1 MLKKLFTPM
10 KIGKIEIP
18 NRLVV
23 SPMVTDYCNQD
34 GTATERYI
42 AYHEAK
48 AKGGWGLIITEDYA
62 VDPSGKGFSCVAGL
76 WNDSQ
81 IAGHTELTRRVH
93 QYKSK
98 IFAQIYHCGRQTA
111 SSITGCQPLAPS
123 PVPCPTMQEL
133 PKELPVDGIE
143 KIVGQFGDTALRA
156 KKAGFDGVEIHG
168 AHGYLISE
176 FMSPYSNKR
185 TDEYGGHL
193 LNRMRF
199 PLKIVADIRA
209 KCGKDFGVGFRISCD
224 EFVPGGRTIE
234 DTKAMA
240 VLLEDA
246 GIDVLHVSA
255 GVYASADKIVPASST
270 PHGWLAGYAEEVKKA
285 VKIPVITVGRI
296 NDPFVAESILASGKA
311 DFVAMGRASLA
322 DPEFPEK
329 ARAGLF
335 DEIRPCIA
343 CNEGC
348 IGILFT
354 DQPIKCVL
362 NPTLGRE
369 AEWVIK
375 TAKKAKKVV
384 VIGGGPAGMEA
395 AATAAK
401 AGHKVSLFE
410 KEGRLGG
417 LFYLAS
423 VPPNKGE
430 IGNFVEYQIKQLEK
444 CKVKVTLNANV
455 TPEWIDSEKPDVVIN
470 ATGGIPITPDIP
482 GIAKPNVVNAYDVL
496 AGKVFVGAKAVVIGG
511 GMVGAETANHLANHG
526 KSVTLVEMLPDI
538 ATEIQNINRSALL
551 QDLEKGRVRILVETT
566 VKEVLT
572 DGVLVIKG
580 CDTESIGAD
589 TVVVASGSRTD
600 GGLEN
605 KLAGRPYKVVSI
617 GDAIKVGK
625 VVDAIE
631 AGYLT
636 GMNA

>member
-1 MLKKLFTPM
+1 MFKKLFTPM
-10 KIGKIEIP
+10 KIGKIEIS

-93 QYKSK
+93 QYRSK

-111 SSITGCQPLAPS
+111 SAITGCQPLAPS

-133 PKELPVDGIE
+133 PKELPVDEIE
-143 KIVGQFGDTALRA
+143 KIAGQFGDTALRA

-209 KCGKDFGVGFRISCD
+209 KCGQDFSVGFRISCD

-285 VKIPVITVGRI
+285 VRIPVITVGRI
-296 NDPFVAESILASGKA
+296 NDPFVAESIIASGKA

-329 ARAGLF
+329 AEAGLF

-375 TAKKAKKVV
+375 PVEKAKKVV

-401 AGHKVSLFE
+401 AGHQVSLFE

-430 IGNFVEYQIKQLEK
+430 IGNFLEYQIKQLEK
-444 CKVKVTLNANV
+444 FKVKVILNANV
-455 TPEWIDSEKPDVVIN
+455 TPELIDSEKPDVVIN
-470 ATGGIPITPDIP
+470 AAGGIPVTPDIP

-538 ATEIQNINRSALL
+538 ATEIQNINRGALL
-551 QDLEKGRVRILVETT
+551 QDLEKGKVRILVDTT

-589 TVVVASGSRTD
+589 TVVVASGSRSD
-600 GGLEN
+600 GGLEDM
-605 KLAGRPYKVVSI
+605 LAGKAYKLVSI
-617 GDAIKVGK
+617 GDAVKVGK

-631 AGYLT
+631 AGYLA

>member
-1 MLKKLFTPM
+1 V
-10 KIGKIEIP
+10 G
-18 NRLVV
+18 
-23 SPMVTDYCNQD
+23 TDYCNPD
-34 GTATERYI
+34 GTATERYL

-76 WNDSQ
+76 WNDDQ
-81 IAGHTELTRRVH
+81 IAGHAELTRRVH

-98 IFAQIYHCGRQTA
+98 IFAQIYHCGRQTVSA
-111 SSITGCQPLAPS
+111 ITGCQPLAPS
-123 PVPCPTMQEL
+123 PLPCPTMQEL
-133 PKELPVDGIE
+133 PKELPVDEIE

-185 TDEYGGHL
+185 TDAYGGHL

-234 DTKAMA
+234 DTKAIA

-255 GVYASADKIVPASST
+255 GVYASADRIVPPSSV
-270 PHGWLAGYAEEVKKA
+270 PHGWLAGYAEEVKKS

-296 NDPFVAESILASGKA
+296 NDPFVAESIIASGKA

-322 DPEFPEK
+322 DPDFPK
-329 ARAGLF
+329 QAQDGLF

-348 IGILFT
+348 IGILFM

-369 AEWVIK
+369 AEWIVK
-375 TAKKAKKVV
+375 PAAKAKKVV
-384 VIGGGPAGMEA
+384 VVGGGPAGMEA
-395 AATAAK
+395 AVTAAK

-423 VPPNKGE
+423 IPPNKGE

-444 CKVKVTLNANV
+444 FKVKVTLNANV
-455 TPEWIDSEKPDVVIN
+455 TPELIDAEKPDLVIN
-470 ATGGIPITPDIP
+470 ATGGIPASPDIP
-482 GIAKPNVVNAYDVL
+482 GITKPNVVNAYDVL
-496 AGKVFVGAKAVVIGG
+496 AGKVFVSLKAVVIGG

-551 QDLEKGRVRILVETT
+551 QDLERAKVTILVNTT
-566 VKEVLT
+566 VKEVLV
-572 DGVLVIKG
+572 DGVLVVK
-580 CDTESIGAD
+580 DNATESITAD
-589 TVVVASGSRTD
+589 TVIVASGSIHD
-600 GGLEN
+600 GGMEA
-605 KLAGRPYKVVSI
+605 KLSGKPYKVVSI
-617 GDAIKVGK
+617 GDAVKVGK
-625 VVDAIE
+625 VVDALE
-631 AGYLT
+631 AGFLA